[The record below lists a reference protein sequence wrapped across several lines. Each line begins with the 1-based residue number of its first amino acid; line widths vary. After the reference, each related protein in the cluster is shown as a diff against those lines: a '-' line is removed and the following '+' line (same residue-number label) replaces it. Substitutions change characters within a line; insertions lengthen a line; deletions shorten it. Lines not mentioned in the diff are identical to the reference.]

1 MNDCRYW
8 PFCSY
13 FKSHGCAVRKCE
25 HYKRMPDRVALL
37 MLADEIHRLVENQQI
52 RFFHVVQVHE
62 STLATIEARIR
73 EACGEVVE

>member
-13 FKSHGCAVRKCE
+13 FKDHGCAVRKCE
-25 HYKRMPDRVALL
+25 HYKMMPDRVALL
-37 MLADEIHRLVENQQI
+37 MLADEMEKWALTCDHYDR
-52 RFFHVVQVHE
+52 QV
-62 STLATIEARIR
+62 SPLDVTKYARRIR